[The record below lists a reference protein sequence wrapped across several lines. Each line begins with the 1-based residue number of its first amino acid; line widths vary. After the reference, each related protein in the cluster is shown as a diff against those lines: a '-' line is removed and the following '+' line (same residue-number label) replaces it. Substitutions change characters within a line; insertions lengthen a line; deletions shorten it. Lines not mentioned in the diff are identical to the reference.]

1 MKLLDRIGRLLY
13 PPKCVLCGTLLEKD
27 ETDLCHGCRSEAP
40 FWEKNRKKLQFLD
53 SWTAVWYYKD
63 GVRLSLLWYK
73 FYHRR
78 SCACD
83 YARCLA
89 MKLQNVHMD
98 QPDLLV
104 WVPVSWQRKL
114 MRGYDQ
120 VALLA
125 RELSKELGI
134 PILPALKK
142 IRHTPPQSGLKSAAE
157 RRANVLGAYR
167 VVLPEAVAGKRVLL
181 LDDIITTGA
190 TVSECAR
197 MLTLAGAAE
206 ITCAAIAVAPHDKKK
221 HS

>member
-1 MKLLDRIGRLLY
+1 MDMFERLRELLFPR
-13 PPKCVLCGTLLEKD
+13 KCLFCRKILPAHQTFLCTDCRENEPVFSKEKINFSFIA
-27 ETDLCHGCRSEAP
+27 R
-40 FWEKNRKKLQFLD
+40 
-53 SWTAVWYYKD
+53 WTAVWYYRD
-63 GVRLSLLWYK
+63 GVRSSLLWYK

-83 YARCLA
+83 YARFLA
-89 MKLQNVHMD
+89 MKLQNSDMD

-114 MRGYDQ
+114 ARGYDQ
-120 VALLA
+120 VALIT
-125 RELSKELGI
+125 RELSKILDI
-134 PILPALKK
+134 PALPALKK
-142 IRHTPPQSGLKSAAE
+142 VRHTPPQSGLKSAAE

-181 LDDIITTGA
+181 VDDIITTGA

-197 MLTLAGAAE
+197 MLTMAGVSE
-206 ITCAAIAVAPHDKKK
+206 ITCAALAVAPHDKKK